1 MPVFTT
7 PDGVR
12 LYYQVRGSG
21 KPLLFLHGWTM
32 CSRVWRY
39 QVEWFAGDYQVIT
52 LDLRGHGKSESPNGD
67 YSFQILA
74 QDINYFIEGLQ
85 LKELTLIGWSLAV
98 SLILQLCDSHL
109 SNIDSLV
116 LVDGTPV
123 FVANETFPHG
133 LPYPVVKRMIKLV
146 DADFT
151 QALGA
156 FYDLLLTESEVKM
169 ENRDEIWDLLTNE
182 DYLPRQEVA
191 RALLLSLYNED
202 LRGKIETITVPTLLM
217 HGGQDKI
224 CLPEAA
230 RYMKDHLKHVE
241 MITLPEAGHA
251 PFLTQADIFNQKLGT
266 FLASLKVPINRGD
279 RKERRDG

>member
-12 LYYQVRGSG
+12 LNYQISGSG

-39 QVEWFAGDYQVIT
+39 QVEWFARNYQVIT

-85 LKELTLIGWSLAV
+85 LKGLTLIGWSLAV
-98 SLILQLCDSHL
+98 SLILELCDSHL

-123 FVANETFPHG
+123 FVANKTFSHG
-133 LPYPVVKRMIKLV
+133 LPYPKVKRMLKLV
-146 DADFT
+146 DSDFT

-156 FYDLLLTESEVKM
+156 FHDLLLTEEEAKI

-182 DYLPRQEVA
+182 NYLPRQEVA
-191 RALLLSLYNED
+191 RALLVSLYNED

-224 CLPEAA
+224 CLPGAA
-230 RYMKDHLKHVE
+230 RYMKEHLRHVE
-241 MITLPEAGHA
+241 MTIFPEAGHA
-251 PFLTQADIFNQKLGT
+251 PFLTQADTFNQKLGN
-266 FLASLKVPINRGD
+266 FLVSLKVTINRGD
-279 RKERRDG
+279 RPR